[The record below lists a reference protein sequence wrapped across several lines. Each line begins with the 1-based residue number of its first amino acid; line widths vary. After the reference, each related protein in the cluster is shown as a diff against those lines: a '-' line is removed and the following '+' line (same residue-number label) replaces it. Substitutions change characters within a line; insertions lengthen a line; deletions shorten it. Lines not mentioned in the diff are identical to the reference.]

1 MNREIAGDDAAYS
14 GDHFPING
22 FDIAQ
27 KNSRLNKRPDRITGA
42 MGATIDDP
50 S

>member
-1 MNREIAGDDAAYS
+1 MNREIPGDDAAYS

-27 KNSRLNKRPDRITGA
+27 KNSRLNKRPDRITG
-42 MGATIDDP
+42 GDGRDNDDP